1 MLNIVCGLAVHN
13 PSGGTLDFKWREWLN
28 GGKNQNPK
36 KSLDQELTPQKC
48 QAKLFVLFLQNYNL
62 ARIRKYYLVLNT
74 PKNPYFKSNH
84 QKINTWQIFLPK
96 KILESKISN
105 PPKSFYYACH
115 LKSGVP
121 QWVHNCWLTKLLYH
135 SCYLEA
141 VCSKSVKGSGNSTF
155 LQKDQLCYLK
165 RAEKL
170 TFCIHFS

>member
-84 QKINTWQIFLPK
+84 QKINTCQFSCLKKSWNRKFQTPK
-96 KILESKISN
+96 N
-105 PPKSFYYACH
+105 PSIMP
-115 LKSGVP
+115 
-121 QWVHNCWLTKLLYH
+121 WVHNCWLTKLLYH